1 MTEEKEFVQETESKG
16 VKRYLPFLPIA
27 VFLLCIAAGT
37 YLGGDGGAVIHLE
50 NPFAGDE
57 SFFFICAR
65 ICFLDVLQVLLIGV
79 GAGQRLYVPAATV
92 IGALRGTALGA
103 AVTFC
108 TGNALPAAAVGM
120 TISFGAVSALLLC
133 YGTFM
138 NRIASETGFLY
149 RILCYFA
156 VSGAA
161 ALLHLLP
168 YILL

>member
-1 MTEEKEFVQETESKG
+1 MTDEKEFIQETEFHG
-16 VKRYLPFLPIA
+16 AKRYLPYLPIV
-27 VFLLCIAAGT
+27 VFVLCIAAGT
-37 YLGGDGGAVIHLE
+37 YFGGDGGAVIHLD
-50 NPFAGDE
+50 NPFAGE
-57 SFFFICAR
+57 APFLFTCAG
-65 ICFLDVLQVLLIGV
+65 ICFMDIVQTLLIGIGV
-79 GAGQRLYVPAATV
+79 GQRFYVPVATG
-92 IGALRGTALGA
+92 IAALRGTALGA

-108 TGNALPAAAVGM
+108 TGNALPVAAVGM
-120 TISFGAVSALLLC
+120 TVSFGAVSVLLLC

-149 RILCYFA
+149 RVLCYFA

>member
-1 MTEEKEFVQETESKG
+1 MTEEKEFVQESESKG
-16 VKRYLPFLPIA
+16 VKWYLPYLPIA

-37 YLGGDGGAVIHLE
+37 CLGGTGGAVIHLE

-65 ICFLDVLQVLLIGV
+65 ICFLDILQVLLIGV
-79 GAGQRLYVPAATV
+79 SAGQRLYVPATTT

-120 TISFGAVSALLLC
+120 TASFGVISALLLC
-133 YGTFM
+133 YGTLM
-138 NRIASETGFLY
+138 NRIVSATGFLY

-156 VSGAA
+156 VSGAV